1 MERVFCIYGSNL
13 FIYFFIFCY
22 LFIYLLFIYFF
33 FFLQVVGG
41 LGPEKLHRLMPD
53 IIATAERSDI
63 APHVKDGYIMMFIFL
78 PTVFQDEFTPYIG
91 QIIPPILKVR

>member
-1 MERVFCIYGSNL
+1 
-13 FIYFFIFCY
+13 
-22 LFIYLLFIYFF
+22 
-33 FFLQVVGG
+33 
-41 LGPEKLHRLMPD
+41 MPD

-91 QIIPPILKVR
+91 QIIPPILKVRADWRIVSLYCDPNYFEDKEL

>member
-1 MERVFCIYGSNL
+1 MH
-13 FIYFFIFCY
+13 
-22 LFIYLLFIYFF
+22 
-33 FFLQVVGG
+33 QVVGG

-91 QIIPPILKVR
+91 QIIPPILKVSLQVYCIISLVAYDLQNIPLEWYADYCIYNVY

>member
-1 MERVFCIYGSNL
+1 M
-13 FIYFFIFCY
+13 
-22 LFIYLLFIYFF
+22 
-33 FFLQVVGG
+33 GG

-91 QIIPPILKVR
+91 QIIPPILKVRAVDWRVASFR

>member
-1 MERVFCIYGSNL
+1 MKLTS
-13 FIYFFIFCY
+13 
-22 LFIYLLFIYFF
+22 FF
-33 FFLQVVGG
+33 FFLLPPIITISFFFKVVGG

-91 QIIPPILKVR
+91 QIIPPILKVNVGN

>member
-1 MERVFCIYGSNL
+1 M
-13 FIYFFIFCY
+13 
-22 LFIYLLFIYFF
+22 
-33 FFLQVVGG
+33 VGG

-91 QIIPPILKVR
+91 QIIPPILKVTSLPHVLLIALMNLLSKEKW

>member
-1 MERVFCIYGSNL
+1 M
-13 FIYFFIFCY
+13 
-22 LFIYLLFIYFF
+22 
-33 FFLQVVGG
+33 GG

-91 QIIPPILKVR
+91 QIIPPILKVRALYIRVVFREELLLSFHLF